1 MATAALPPTAA
12 WGRLGANVNAFVR
25 GLFGRPESERIPGPW
40 AHTSDGWIPMSAPL
54 NYWQTGQGPYGGGWN
69 SVVFACVALYARTIA
84 QLPGQHFRKRDDNGA
99 DVILNSAASR
109 ILRKP
114 NGYQTRSDFLYNLVS
129 SHLMQG
135 NGYALALRNSRNEV
149 DALHLLDPKQVYPLI
164 GEDGSIFYSV
174 GPNQILEKL
183 ADPPGD
189 NELRWVIPERD
200 ILHIRTFCPKHPLI
214 GVPPLYYA
222 AGAAALF
229 DMGTA
234 GMANYFANMSRPSGV
249 LRTDAVLSIAQIEK
263 LRDVWEKQSKGIA
276 IGGVPILTNGLK
288 WEPYGQFNVADYQL
302 LETLKLSINEIARV
316 YAVPGALI
324 NDLTGATWNNV
335 EQLITQWLRQGLAY
349 YIDLIELN
357 LDKLFGFE
365 RLPDFC
371 EFNVD
376 TLLRPDFKTRMD
388 GLARAVQAGI
398 YAPNE
403 ARAVENLGAADHGDE
418 PRVQQQMV
426 PLSFATDPPTLAP
439 AAPPAPLGD
448 KPLAEDENKP
458 TDDDEEDA
466 DKADKMIDLRAAIR
480 ARALEHLT
488 QG

>member
-1 MATAALPPTAA
+1 MAPAAISAPYRFGRAA
-12 WGRLGANVNAFVR
+12 ADFVR
-25 GLFGRPESERIPGPW
+25 GLFGRPEGQRIPGPY
-40 AHTSDGWIPMSAPL
+40 AFTSDGWIPMNYPL
-54 NYWQTGQGPYGGGWN
+54 NYWQTDQSPLGVGWN

-84 QLPGQHFRKRDDNGA
+84 QLPGQHFRKKDDNGA

-109 ILRKP
+109 VLRKP
-114 NGYQTRSDFLYNLVS
+114 NSYQTRSDFLYNLTS
-129 SHLMQG
+129 SLLYQG
-135 NGYALALRNSRNEV
+135 NAYALAVRNQRFEI
-149 DALHLLDPKQVYPLI
+149 DALHLLDPRKCHPLI

-183 ADPPGD
+183 GEPPGD

-200 ILHIRTFCPKHPLI
+200 MLHIRALCPKHPLI
-214 GVPPLYYA
+214 GVPPLIA
-222 AGAAALF
+222 SIGAATLF

-234 GMANYFANMSRPSGV
+234 GMSAYFANMSRPSGV
-249 LRTDAVLSIAQIEK
+249 LRTDAILTTAQVEK
-263 LRDVWEKQSKGIA
+263 LREVWEAQSKGINL
-276 IGGVPILTNGLK
+276 GGVPILTNGLK
-288 WEPYGQFNVADYQL
+288 WEQYGQFNAADYQL
-302 LETLKLSINEIARV
+302 LETLKFSVNEIARV
-316 YAVPGALI
+316 YAVPPPLI

-335 EQLITQWLRQGLAY
+335 EQLITMWLRQGLGF

-365 RLPDFC
+365 RTQDFC

-376 TLLRPDFKTRMD
+376 TLLRPDFKTRME
-388 GLARAVQAGI
+388 GLAKAVQSGI

-426 PLSFATDPPTLAP
+426 PLSFATEPP
-439 AAPPAPLGD
+439 AAPTPPAGPPAPLGD
-448 KPLAEDENKP
+448 KPEAD
-458 TDDDEEDA
+458 DDDETEA
-466 DKADKMIDLRAAIR
+466 DGDPAAKGFDPAALRLAVR
-480 ARALEHLT
+480 ARALDHLT